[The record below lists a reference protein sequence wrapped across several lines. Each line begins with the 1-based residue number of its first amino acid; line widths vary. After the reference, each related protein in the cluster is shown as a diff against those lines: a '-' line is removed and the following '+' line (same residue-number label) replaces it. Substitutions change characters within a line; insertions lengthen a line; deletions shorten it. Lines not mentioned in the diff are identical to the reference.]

1 MKDMVTRE
9 VARMYKD
16 LEFSVRGDDWDKYPG
31 FLRLPL
37 EFSVRADDWDKY
49 PGFLRL
55 PLVVENTGRSGCQ
68 IHINCNVMMMD
79 QSWDDILSLYSK
91 TITMYAFITVVMSVA
106 SNISHIIKTND
117 PNVKELLQWHWGM
130 GPSVISVLL

>member
-1 MKDMVTRE
+1 MHKVKDGEVHKVKDKVTRE

-16 LEFSVRGDDWDKYPG
+16 LEFSVRADDWDKYPG

-55 PLVVENTGRSGCQ
+55 PLVVDGHVGKQVE
-68 IHINCNVMMMD
+68 
-79 QSWDDILSLYSK
+79 
-91 TITMYAFITVVMSVA
+91 
-106 SNISHIIKTND
+106 
-117 PNVKELLQWHWGM
+117 
-130 GPSVISVLL
+130 

>member
-1 MKDMVTRE
+1 MKDKVTRE

-16 LEFSVRGDDWDKYPG
+16 LEFSVRADDWDKYPG

-55 PLVVENTGRSGCQ
+55 PLVNSQFRLNFTILTE
-68 IHINCNVMMMD
+68 IHSYN
-79 QSWDDILSLYSK
+79 
-91 TITMYAFITVVMSVA
+91 
-106 SNISHIIKTND
+106 
-117 PNVKELLQWHWGM
+117 
-130 GPSVISVLL
+130 